1 MFGRQT
7 QQGAGCGLEMLMCIS
22 IFCYAHADSTPQA
35 ASRSDVTDLLSLLLG
50 RGGWTTREVVFVGS
64 LQRGADL
71 LW

>member
-1 MFGRQT
+1 
-7 QQGAGCGLEMLMCIS
+7 MCIS